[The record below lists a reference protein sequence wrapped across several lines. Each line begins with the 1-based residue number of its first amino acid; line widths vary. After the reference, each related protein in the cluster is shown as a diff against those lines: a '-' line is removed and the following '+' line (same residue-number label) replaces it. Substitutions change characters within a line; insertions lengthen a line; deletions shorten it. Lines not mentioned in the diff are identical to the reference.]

1 VAKRQAAGRAV
12 TNRPARSPERGP
24 DSPLNNCAASR
35 DADAETM
42 DQDGGCQFTEIF
54 LHFSTLLLTF

>member
-54 LHFSTLLLTF
+54 LHF